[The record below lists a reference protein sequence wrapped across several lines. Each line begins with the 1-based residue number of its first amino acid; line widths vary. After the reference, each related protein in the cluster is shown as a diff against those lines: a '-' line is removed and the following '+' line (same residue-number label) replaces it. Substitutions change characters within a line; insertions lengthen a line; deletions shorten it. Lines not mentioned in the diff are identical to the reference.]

1 MKLGISVSAEHTIRC
16 PVGEDLTNRLLSGI
30 YRHTHWT
37 YSCTRTE
44 AGYILKPL
52 YHRMPFAHSF
62 MPEITIAESH
72 ADGKTILQM
81 QGRPVDFIRAFMYI
95 WFGGLLMMGIL
106 DLAVIPWPDKV
117 APLAVCA
124 VLGVFG
130 YLLCKLSTK
139 SGFQRVLKAIQREL
153 P

>member
-1 MKLGISVSAEHTIRC
+1 MKLGVSVSAEHTIRC
-16 PVGEDLTNRLLSGI
+16 PLDEDLSSRLVRAI
-30 YRHTHWT
+30 HRHTHWT
-37 YSCTRTE
+37 YACTRTE
-44 AGYILKPL
+44 AGYILKPI
-52 YHRMPFAHSF
+52 YRRMPFSHSF
-62 MPEITIAESH
+62 MPEITIVESH
-72 ADGKTILQM
+72 VEGKTILQM
-81 QGRPVDFIRAFMYI
+81 QGRPVDFVRAFMYI